1 MLPSNPCN
9 YLTPDPMKGGHGSQE
24 SARATEELGQQ
35 APSGRVARLVV
46 RFDPLV
52 ARDSHL
58 LALESW

>member
-9 YLTPDPMKGGHGSQE
+9 YLTPGPMKGSQE
-24 SARATEELGQQ
+24 SARATEELGHQ

-58 LALESW
+58 LAPKSW